1 MNFECTYYFHLYKNA
16 KQGSEDKKFVLSY
29 GLKMTSLA
37 LFQIFLTE
45 TPKKEKG
52 DIANII

>member
-37 LFQIFLTE
+37 LF
-45 TPKKEKG
+45 
-52 DIANII
+52 